1 MQVLNMRAKNGG
13 ESMANP
19 IEGARTAR
27 GFTQEQVA
35 KSVGIPLSSYNQYE
49 TGARS
54 VPADIAERIAQAL
67 RVEVSDI
74 FLPLK
79 FSIRE

>member
-1 MQVLNMRAKNGG
+1 
-13 ESMANP
+13 MANP

-35 KSVGIPLSSYNQYE
+35 KSVGVPLSSYNQYE

-54 VPADIAERIAQAL
+54 VPAEIAEKIARVL
-67 RVEVSDI
+67 RVDVEDI

-79 FSIRE
+79 FSIREQTKEKSQLGGG

>member
-1 MQVLNMRAKNGG
+1 MT
-13 ESMANP
+13 NP
-19 IEGARTAR
+19 IEGARAAR

-35 KSVGIPLSSYNQYE
+35 KSAGIPLSSYNQYE

-54 VPADIAERIAQAL
+54 VPAEIAQRIAQVL

-74 FLPLK
+74 FLPTK
-79 FSIRE
+79 FSIREHSADNSQ